1 MPDTTTVP
9 GPTVP
14 SPTVPGPAVHSPT
27 VHSLTPSPSGEDDRR
42 PRVLFV
48 APWVPSER
56 RPRSLALLRHLRAVA
71 DVRCVVTAWDALDR
85 ADAARLD
92 GDVVVVHARP
102 AAGVARAGLGLLR
115 GASLQQ
121 AYADAPAVRRA
132 IRREVA
138 AFHPDVAYFNVIRS
152 AQWFD
157 EVGDL
162 PVVHDLD
169 EVRSDYYRQRASRA
183 TGPARLVAH
192 VEARRMA
199 AAERR
204 AAARATTVLVSSP
217 VDAGH
222 ARPGQVVVLRSE
234 HVMSAASW
242 TEHDAVPGRLL
253 FVGRLGY
260 DANVEALEWFVAH
273 VLPLLRQRGTGAR
286 LRVVGA
292 EAGPRVERLVGPDV
306 ELVGR
311 VPDVGVEYAAAQ
323 AVVVPVRTAT
333 GVQMKLIEA
342 LSVGSPTVSTPVC
355 AQLAGAGATE
365 ACLVADTPAQWAD
378 AIERVLASP
387 DVRAGLSA
395 AGRAWTAAAYGGD
408 TAATLRD
415 VLAAAR
421 RR

>member
-1 MPDTTTVP
+1 MPDVAVP
-9 GPTVP
+9 RPT
-14 SPTVPGPAVHSPT
+14 
-27 VHSLTPSPSGEDDRR
+27 RR

-71 DVRCVVTAWDALDR
+71 EVRCVVTAWDALDR
-85 ADAARLD
+85 ADAARL
-92 GDVVVVHARP
+92 GADVVVVRARG
-102 AAGVARAGLGLLR
+102 AAGVLRAGAGLLR

-132 IRREVA
+132 IRREVVG
-138 AFHPDVAYFNVIRS
+138 FRPDFAYFNVIRS

-169 EVRSDYYRQRASRA
+169 EVRSDYYRQRAQSA
-183 TGPARLVAH
+183 AGLSRLVAR
-192 VEARRMA
+192 VESRRMA
-199 AAERR
+199 TAERR
-204 AAARATTVLVSSP
+204 AAARAGTVLVSSP
-217 VDAGH
+217 VDAAH
-222 ARPGQVVVLRSE
+222 ADPGRVVVLRSE
-234 HVMSAASW
+234 HVMAAATW
-242 TEHDAVPGRLL
+242 TEREAVPGRLL

-260 DANVEALEWFVAH
+260 DANVEALEWFVAR
-273 VLPLLRQRGTGAR
+273 VLPLLRERGLAVR
-286 LRVVGA
+286 LRIVGA
-292 EAGPRVERLVGPDV
+292 EAGPRVERLVAPDV

-311 VPDVGVEYAAAQ
+311 VPDVGAEYAAAQ

-333 GVQMKLIEA
+333 GVQMKFIEA

-355 AQLAGAGATE
+355 ARLAGAGAAD
-365 ACLVADTPAQWAD
+365 ACLVADAPGEWAD
-378 AIERVLASP
+378 AIERLLGSAA
-387 DVRAGLSA
+387 VRDGLSA

-415 VLAAAR
+415 VLTAAR
-421 RR
+421 RA